1 LSRDESFCAPQ
12 MSAGL
17 PVRCVRVDSPYEAA
31 AELLSE
37 ATLALVID
45 LRCLPARHG
54 RLVQLAARL
63 GAEVIGCGRLSQGI
77 AADAFSGMRLL
88 AVKDLPAE
96 MHRLMGRPHRQSP
109 PPVEAAAAEVR
120 AVEDQQAVNDVHHA
134 ARADAG
140 RYVSQSR
147 QLSVQTTAADVLTP
161 QEVDALLGGRP

>member
-1 LSRDESFCAPQ
+1 
-12 MSAGL
+12 MSAG
-17 PVRCVRVDSPYEAA
+17 PVRRVRVDSPYEAA
-31 AELLSE
+31 AELLSVS
-37 ATLALVID
+37 TLALVID

-88 AVKDLPAE
+88 AVADLPAE
-96 MHRLMGRPHRQSP
+96 MHRLMGRPHRQSSP

-120 AVEDQQAVNDVHHA
+120 AVEDQQAVNEAPPA

-140 RYVSQSR
+140 RYVSQPR
-147 QLSVQTTAADVLTP
+147 QSSVQTTAADVLTP